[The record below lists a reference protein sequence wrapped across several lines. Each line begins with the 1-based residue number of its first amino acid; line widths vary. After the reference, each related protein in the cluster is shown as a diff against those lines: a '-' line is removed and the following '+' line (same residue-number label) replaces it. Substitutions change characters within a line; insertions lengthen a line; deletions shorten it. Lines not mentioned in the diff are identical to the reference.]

1 MVPSFLALMR
11 IAIVL
16 EFSPIPPSGLPFK
29 DAVLSAAPGPTRWGG
44 FPSLI
49 MTLYVF
55 CPDQFTTATHLH
67 SVELC
72 SKLQR
77 LRSSFLQMS
86 FFQNLK
92 SFICLPSTV
101 LFQAQS
107 ALPFLCPQFRIAG
120 RSVNTDCWCLA
131 DPLWLLDFHKSRQPP
146 RKSHSLLA
154 ATEYFRILGCQSLL
168 LSSDC
173 TDMEAIQ
180 WAGKGERAPLKRG
193 LRAGVRRQEANQS
206 GGLLEVVFSPNYQ
219 GGRLIH
225 QR

>member
-1 MVPSFLALMR
+1 MR

-16 EFSPIPPSGLPFK
+16 EFSPIPPSRLPFK

-101 LFQAQS
+101 LFQVQS

-120 RSVNTDCWCLA
+120 PSVNTDCWCLA
-131 DPLWLLDFHKSRQPP
+131 DPLWLSDFHKSRQPHI
-146 RKSHSLLA
+146 KA
-154 ATEYFRILGCQSLL
+154 ILFWLPLSISEFWVVRACCFHLIAQTWK
-168 LSSDC
+168 LSS
-173 TDMEAIQ
+173 EQ
-180 WAGKGERAPLKRG
+180 VKVRG
-193 LRAGVRRQEANQS
+193 HL
-206 GGLLEVVFSPNYQ
+206 
-219 GGRLIH
+219 
-225 QR
+225 